1 MSNNII
7 DFNDLKKNS
16 ALPDAD
22 FPDLPSFNEAKN
34 IAADRIFRSVIIL
47 QLTAFA
53 MEAAKRAGLDQNK
66 FHINDDSVIRFYDS
80 DDLEEDNDTFN
91 GIWFDWEDGDTQYRI
106 ATSVEAD
113 PEEQTVQTNVALMR
127 LNPDDEDWEIFDGEK
142 WNTEGPPADYFEW
155 LLDDEDDEEDWYEGD
170 EDDDGFYV
178 GDGWDDDEEIDPED
192 EDSLWAVGIPSRS
205 ITALEKAGIGTV
217 ADLIKLSMREAR
229 EIKGIG
235 DKSLAEIVFMLK
247 NDGFEMRP

>member
-7 DFNDLKKNS
+7 DFNDLKKNTG
-16 ALPDAD
+16 LPDAD

-53 MEAAKRAGLDQNK
+53 MEAAKRAGLDQSK
-66 FHINDDSVIRFYDS
+66 FHINDDSVLRFYDS
-80 DDLEEDNDTFN
+80 NDLKEDNDTFN
-91 GIWFDWEDGDTQYRI
+91 GIWFDWEDGDVQYRI

-113 PEEQTVQTNVALMR
+113 PEEQTVQVDVAVVR
-127 LNPDDEDWEIFDGEK
+127 LNPGDEDWEIFDGEK
-142 WNTEGPPADYFEW
+142 WAPEGPPSDYFEW
-155 LLDDEDDEEDWYEGD
+155 LLDDEDEDWD
-170 EDDDGFYV
+170 DDDGFYV

-192 EDSLWAVGIPSRS
+192 EDSLWAVGISPRS

-217 ADLIKLSMREAR
+217 ADLIKLSIPEAR
-229 EIKGIG
+229 KIKGIG

-247 NDGFEMRP
+247 NEGFEMRP

>member
-1 MSNNII
+1 
-7 DFNDLKKNS
+7 
-16 ALPDAD
+16 
-22 FPDLPSFNEAKN
+22 
-34 IAADRIFRSVIIL
+34 
-47 QLTAFA
+47 
-53 MEAAKRAGLDQNK
+53 
-66 FHINDDSVIRFYDS
+66 
-80 DDLEEDNDTFN
+80 
-91 GIWFDWEDGDTQYRI
+91 
-106 ATSVEAD
+106 
-113 PEEQTVQTNVALMR
+113 MR
-127 LNPDDEDWEIFDGEK
+127 LNPDDEDWEIFDVEK

-247 NDGFEMRP
+247 NEGFEMRP